1 MSKIEE
7 LIRELCP
14 DGVEYKPLG
23 DLVDYYRG
31 KGLSKTDKDSGET
44 AIILYGEL
52 YTTYENSITDV
63 ISRCDNSI
71 AMMSTLVQYGD
82 LLLPISS
89 TTKEAQIGKASI
101 LKVKEPVYLGGDAIA
116 LRPKCSVNS
125 DYLMYYVNGL
135 VFEKEKMKYVK
146 GTTIRHLDSNKLL
159 TIEVPIPPLPVQRE
173 IVRILD
179 KFTQLKAEILAEL
192 SSEILDRR
200 IQYEYYRNELLTFE
214 NDVPKVELGDICD
227 VIVGGEAPD
236 DCVKGKDASG
246 DYIFPIWANGQDVYG
261 YAKSYTVEKDAVCIS
276 SIGANTGAVFFHR
289 GRFTPIIRL
298 KVLIPKKD
306 GINVRYLFH
315 AVSIVNFAPKKSS
328 VPNMSAR
335 DIKVAKIRLPSLEKQ
350 EEIAYLLD
358 KFDDLTTSI
367 VFGLQSEI
375 EIRKKQYE
383 FYRDKLLSF
392 KRKEVS

>member
-1 MSKIEE
+1 MSRLDE
-7 LIRELCP
+7 LLQEKCP
-14 DGVEYKPLG
+14 DGVEYKQLKDILTIKNG
-23 DLVDYYRG
+23 SDY
-31 KGLSKTDKDSGET
+31 KK
-44 AIILYGEL
+44 YGEG
-52 YTTYENSITDV
+52 NI
-63 ISRCDNSI
+63 
-71 AMMSTLVQYGD
+71 
-82 LLLPISS
+82 
-89 TTKEAQIGKASI
+89 
-101 LKVKEPVYLGGDAIA
+101 PVYGSGGVMTHIDTFAYDK
-116 LRPKCSVNS
+116 PSVLIPRKGS
-125 DYLMYYVNGL
+125 LDKLYYVD
-135 VFEKEKMKYVK
+135 VPFWTVDTIFWTDIDVSKVEPKYVYYCLEK
-146 GTTIRHLDSNKLL
+146 KHLEKLNKAGGVPSL
-159 TIEVPIPPLPVQRE
+159 TQEVLNRVEVPVPPLEVQRE

-179 KFTQLKAEILAEL
+179 KFTQLRAEL
-192 SSEILDRR
+192 SAELSARR

-276 SIGANTGAVFFHR
+276 SIGANTGAVFFHK

-328 VPNMSAR
+328 VPNMSAK
-335 DIKVAKIRLPSLEKQ
+335 DIKMAKIRLPSLEKQ

-367 VFGLQSEI
+367 AFGLPAEI